1 MYLFQYEMSNDR
13 GWPYEVTVGG
23 TTMAEALAAFHRYC
37 EDGPHMG
44 VRVRITDIKEVI

>member
-1 MYLFQYEMSNDR
+1 MYTFTYEMDDR

-23 TTMAEALAAFHRYC
+23 VSMKEALDEFHRFC